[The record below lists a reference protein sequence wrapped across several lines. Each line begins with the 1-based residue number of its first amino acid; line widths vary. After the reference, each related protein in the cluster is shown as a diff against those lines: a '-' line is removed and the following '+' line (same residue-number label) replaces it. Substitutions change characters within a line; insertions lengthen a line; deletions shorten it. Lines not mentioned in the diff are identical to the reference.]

1 MPPRRA
7 HLVIS
12 CVLISSFI
20 IEIYRLSPAE
30 RLHTLERHGNRRNNM
45 NHLLATRL
53 RPVGNNLVK
62 ARLLGSHI
70 AHRDVQSVIVSG
82 YAMMCGMQC

>member
-1 MPPRRA
+1 MPPRRT
-7 HLVIS
+7 HLIIG

-20 IEIYRLSPAE
+20 FEIYRLSPTK
-30 RLHTLERHGNRRNNM
+30 RSDTLERHGNRRNNM
-45 NHLLATRL
+45 NRLLATPL

-70 AHRDVQSVIVSG
+70 SYRDIQGVIVRG